1 MKNSNLRLTEREIRE
16 RELSQYMADMLLEM
30 RNLAKGAGFTTLLS
44 LLEISYCEAFAI
56 ANKVEVPEGEAEK
69 LKELSRA
76 SIRIAS

>member
-1 MKNSNLRLTEREIRE
+1 M
-16 RELSQYMADMLLEM
+16 
-30 RNLAKGAGFTTLLS
+30 S